1 MHRMHPSLLAAVVS
15 AILAGAAHAQAK
27 PAPAVPGAQ
36 EPQEPQADA
45 KTVARQK
52 ALEAAKSKPAPRATT
67 SKLDMS
73 KLKTGAEGPP
83 RARNVT
89 VPPEDAHLS
98 PDEVRAKYKDR
109 LGAAFV
115 DYKTHCEPATLAP
128 GERGKIVVYF
138 VLKNDAV
145 MLSAGAK
152 PVEFQTAQGDLTL
165 GPVQI
170 QPAGTSRIA
179 AAFRGKTAYDDFVV
193 AEIPVAV
200 GAGAADGLQTVHVTF
215 DYELYNGT
223 TAGWIEKFRDHVTAD
238 VRIAKAAAP
247 AEPTVQPAA
256 TGGAGAESV
265 GKTQQTIAADGTAGQ
280 DGAAAGAAGA
290 EAAGLEADG
299 SPLYWALGAA
309 GAVLGA
315 AALLRLRRR

>member
-36 EPQEPQADA
+36 EPQTDA
-45 KTVARQK
+45 KTIARQK
-52 ALEAAKSKPAPRATT
+52 ALEAAKSKAVPRATT

-145 MLSAGAK
+145 MLPAGAK

-200 GAGAADGLQTVHVTF
+200 GTGAADGLQTVHVTF

-247 AEPTVQPAA
+247 AEPAVQHAA
-256 TGGAGAESV
+256 TGRAGAELV
-265 GKTQQTIAADGTAGQ
+265 GKTQQTTAADATAGQ

-290 EAAGLEADG
+290 ETAGLEADG
-299 SPLYWALGAA
+299 SPLFWALGAA